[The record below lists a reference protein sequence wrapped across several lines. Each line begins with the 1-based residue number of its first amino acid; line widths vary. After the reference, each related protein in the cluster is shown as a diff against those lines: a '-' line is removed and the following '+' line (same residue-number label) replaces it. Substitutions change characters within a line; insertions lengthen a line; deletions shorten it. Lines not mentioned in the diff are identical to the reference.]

1 MGRHILDIAAALA
14 AAMYL
19 ELNLLHLLTP
29 RDELW
34 STLGNLSTLLLVL
47 PILSLAARI
56 ADYLNLR
63 AAKSPIVIK
72 VSQDKVEARSVDGKV
87 AVVTGPYSSGQVL
100 IADERLFAEQ
110 AWEAVLSLTY
120 PNKGLR
126 LAPYVILTSDHPI
139 TAVEENAAVRAL
151 HSAGALHVEVADE
164 SFDADH
170 PELFAQD
177 RVPTNLA

>member
-87 AVVTGPYSSGQVL
+87 GT
-100 IADERLFAEQ
+100 
-110 AWEAVLSLTY
+110 
-120 PNKGLR
+120 
-126 LAPYVILTSDHPI
+126 
-139 TAVEENAAVRAL
+139 
-151 HSAGALHVEVADE
+151 
-164 SFDADH
+164 
-170 PELFAQD
+170 
-177 RVPTNLA
+177 